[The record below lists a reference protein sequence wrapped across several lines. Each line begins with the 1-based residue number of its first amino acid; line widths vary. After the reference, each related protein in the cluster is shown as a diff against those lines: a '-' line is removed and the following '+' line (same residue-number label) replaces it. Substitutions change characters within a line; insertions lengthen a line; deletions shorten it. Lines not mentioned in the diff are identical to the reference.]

1 MAKKLSDKQLLDL
14 WQEYRENISRATP
27 VEIGETEA
35 IKKKRIAKLEA
46 DHEEWFKYYFPNF
59 YTSEP
64 APFHKRATK
73 RVMDNA
79 EWFEVRAWSRELSK
93 SGRTMMEVL
102 KLVLTGKKKNV
113 LMISATS
120 KDAERL
126 LLPYKS
132 ILEANNR
139 IINDYGIQEGLKKWE
154 MAEFITRKGVA
165 FRAIG
170 AGQSPRGTRNDEV
183 RPDTIILDDIDTD
196 EEVRNQERIT
206 KKVEWVME
214 ALYATRSVSNPLLFI
229 VCGNI
234 IGKRTTVTELG
245 KKADVFEIIN
255 IRDKNG
261 KSTWP
266 QKNTE
271 EAIDRV
277 LSKISYRSGQKEYF
291 NNPLKEGTV
300 FKELIYKKAPPI
312 HTCEKVVIYADP
324 STSNKDKAN
333 ASKGTSTKAV
343 GVVGYKNLQFFVY
356 WLRVDHASTSEF
368 VDWLFDADKYVR
380 EHKVQVSRMWV
391 ENNSLQDSFYEQVIY
406 PEIRQ
411 RARIKGRNLP
421 VMGDSRKKPEKFY
434 RIEGTLEPIHRNGD
448 LIFDEKLRDTPDM
461 ERMEDQMMDVSPTSK
476 TMDGPDMLEGA
487 VFKLQEGTVVKDNQW
502 IVGKRTSFK

>member
-1 MAKKLSDKQLLDL
+1 MAKRQTDKQLLEA
-14 WQEYRENISRATP
+14 WQEYKHNISNATP
-27 VEIGETEA
+27 VDTSENEVD
-35 IKKKRIAKLEA
+35 KKKRIAQLEA
-46 DHEEWFKYYFPNF
+46 NHEEWFKYYFPNF

-64 APFHKRATK
+64 APFHKKATN
-73 RVMDNA
+73 RVMNHA

-102 KLVLTGKKKNV
+102 KLILTRKKKNV
-113 LMISATS
+113 LMVSATS

-139 IINDYGIQEGLKKWE
+139 IINDYGLQEGVKKWE
-154 MAEFITRKGVA
+154 MGEFITRKGVS

-170 AGQSPRGTRNDEV
+170 AGQSPRGTRNDEA
-183 RPDTIILDDIDTD
+183 RPDVILLDDIDTD
-196 EEVRNQERIT
+196 EEVRNPTRIRN
-206 KKVEWVME
+206 KVDWVME

-234 IGKRTTVTELG
+234 IGKMTTVTELG
-245 KKADVFEIIN
+245 KKSDVYEIIN

-261 KSTWP
+261 KSTWA

-271 EAIDRV
+271 EMIDRT

-291 NNPLKEGTV
+291 NNPMKEGTT
-300 FKELIYKKAPPI
+300 FKDLKYDKTPKLSS
-312 HTCEKVVIYADP
+312 CERVVIYADP
-324 STSNKDKAN
+324 STSNKDKSN

-343 GVVGYKNLQFFVY
+343 GVVGYKNLHFFIY
-356 WLRVDHASTSEF
+356 WLRVDHASTSQF
-368 VDWLFDADKYVR
+368 VDWLFDADEYVR
-380 EHKVQVSRMWV
+380 KHNVQISRMWV
-391 ENNSLQDSFYEQVIY
+391 ENNSLQNSFYEQVIY

-411 RARIKGRNLP
+411 RARIKGRNLS
-421 VMGDSRKKPEKFY
+421 VMGDSRRKPEKFY
-434 RIEGTLEPIHRNGD
+434 RIEGTLEPIHRNGN
-448 LIFDEKLRDTPDM
+448 LIFDEKLKDTEDM
-461 ERMEDQMMDVSPTSK
+461 ARMEDQMLDVSPTSS

-487 VFKLQEGTVVKDNQW
+487 VFKLQEGSVTMENSYV
-502 IVGKRTSFK
+502 VGKRTSFK